1 MHLLSSEY
9 SLPTENSKI
18 ILPVV
23 MPVQGSHSKQKRPS
37 STLGSANFFDYWN
50 KMCSMESKPVAWSL
64 TLVLRQVLG
73 SLLPVALHKPG
84 SFRSAKIYRK
94 ISFSSLSYLH

>member
-1 MHLLSSEY
+1 
-9 SLPTENSKI
+9 
-18 ILPVV
+18 

-37 STLGSANFFDYWN
+37 STLGSANSFDYWT
-50 KMCSMESKPVAWSL
+50 KMYNMGSKPVVWSL

-73 SLLPVALHKPG
+73 SLIPVALHKPS
-84 SFRSAKIYRK
+84 SFHSAKIYRK